1 MTDQRDNESEAID
14 QQDFIDA
21 NSAVANDSP
30 VFLGISNEQLQKL
43 RKNLTNEQIDDFKGV
58 FEMFDVNNDKIISV
72 TELVTIMRQLGQNCT
87 EEEVA
92 KMIED

>member
-58 FEMFDVNNDKIISV
+58 FEMFEVNNDKIISV

>member
-21 NSAVANDSP
+21 NSAAANDSP